1 MKIFLYD
8 SLQRRKREFIPLD
21 EKNVRIYACGPLFII
36 MLTSGMRECQLLL
49 IC

>member
-21 EKNVRIYACGPLFII
+21 EKMLGFMPADPLFII